1 MKFKNQQGF
10 TLIELIIVLV
20 ICGILWSVA
29 ASEYKEYTDNMN
41 KEATNQVESKDQ
53 IKQNSFYVNGV
64 KYD

>member
-10 TLIELIIVLV
+10 TLGELIIVLM

-29 ASEYKEYTDNMN
+29 ASEYKEYVDNMN
-41 KEATNQVESKDQ
+41 KEATKQVETKDQ